1 MRAFIRCRR
10 TQKEKTSGF
19 RLSLCTFV
27 LLLGIVPWQPV
38 RAGADGSLAVER
50 GIAAFR
56 AGDYQA
62 ALRSF
67 LDALA
72 EGLDTP
78 GLRYDLGVT
87 YYRLGRYAEAEREFQ
102 ALASDPKWA
111 PLARYNLGLTA
122 QRAGRPQQAMQHFEQ
137 VNRTTADP
145 NLRALAAT
153 AFERLRGAP
162 PSPQASA
169 EISLAGGYDSNAT
182 LSPDAAT
189 VGVSHQGDRFVEALA
204 AATHRLAG
212 NSERG
217 WVAHGSLILRKY
229 ADLHQFDVAG
239 SRAGLGHERHWGS
252 VQTSAGAYFETAYI
266 GGDRLEQ
273 STSFDAQAS
282 SRLDSGSE
290 LRGRYQFKHVAGGG
304 GFEYLDGRQQRLL
317 AEVEFTPADALLL
330 AGYQLELNHRR
341 DLQQGSEFLSAS
353 PTRHSLFASVALL
366 NLAGWRTD
374 ARGEY
379 RVSRYRDPNL
389 ILIDAGPPLDILEV
403 RRRDRRYAFAL
414 RANRR
419 LTAPWGVF
427 IDYSYYRNDSN
438 LDTYDYSRQQLM
450 AGIEVSLEK

>member
-1 MRAFIRCRR
+1 MRAFIRRRR
-10 TQKEKTSGF
+10 TQKKKTSGF
-19 RLSLCTFV
+19 RLSRFGVV
-27 LLLGIVPWQPV
+27 LLLSIVPWQPV
-38 RAGADGSLAVER
+38 RAGADGALAVER
-50 GIAAFR
+50 GVAAFR
-56 AGDYQA
+56 AGDYPA
-62 ALRSF
+62 ALQLF

-72 EGLDTP
+72 AGLDTA
-78 GLRYDLGVT
+78 GLRYDLGAT

-102 ALASDPKWA
+102 TLAPDPNWA
-111 PLARYNLGLTA
+111 PLAHYNLGLTA
-122 QRAGRPQQAMQHFEQ
+122 QRAGRRQQAMEYFEQ
-137 VNRTTADP
+137 AQRTTTDP
-145 NLRALAAT
+145 NLRTLAAT

-169 EISLAGGYDSNAT
+169 VISLAGGYDSNAT

-189 VGVSHQGDRFVEALA
+189 GGVSHQGDRFVEALA
-204 AATHRLAG
+204 AATQLLAG
-212 NSERG
+212 NTERG

-239 SRAGLGHERHWGS
+239 SRAGLSEERYWGR
-252 VQTSAGAYFETAYI
+252 VQTSVGAYFDTAYI

-273 STSFDAQAS
+273 GTSLEARAS
-282 SRLDSGSE
+282 SRLGAGGE
-290 LRGRYQFKHVAGGG
+290 LSGRYQFRHVAGGD
-304 GFEYLDGRQQRLL
+304 GFEYLDGRQQRLS
-317 AEVEFTPADALLL
+317 AEAGFTPAGALLR

-353 PTRHSLFASVALL
+353 PTRQSLFASVALL
-366 NLAGWRTD
+366 NLAGWATD

-389 ILIDAGPPLDILEV
+389 IDAGPSGIVEV
-403 RRRDRRYAFAL
+403 RRRDRRYGFAL

-427 IDYSYYRNDSN
+427 IDYSYYRNEPN